1 MLQIFTRWFN
11 DIPMIISPY
20 HIYSTKKRKTS
31 LNRTSPIYV
40 LTLQVMY
47 IFFYIQNWCFA
58 MKIVQ
63 IIMLGILAIATNL
76 YADTLSVQL
85 SVEKKEVFV
94 GEPFT
99 MQIDVLG
106 SEKPEQ
112 PDVSSI
118 SGFTVENIGS
128 YRNSQDS
135 IFVFNGRVTRQVRLG
150 YIFKYRLTAQKAGVF
165 TIPPITVKAEGREV
179 QTMPVQITVR
189 KPTQTLN
196 FKLKQELSKTQCYVG
211 EPVILTI
218 ILYIAQEVRMIDIR
232 VPNHAEKKEEFFVAD
247 AKVPNGGNAVRI
259 MVNGQAVT
267 AEQRQTF
274 MEGRN
279 WTMVSIRKVLIP
291 KKAGDFE
298 LEASNAVLEA
308 LAGYQRRRSIF
319 DSMFD
324 SMLDDDFPFGRQKIY
339 TRVVVGSDPIKLH
352 VDSIPEVG
360 RPPNFAGHVGR
371 YRIETRAT
379 PTEVAVGD
387 PITLRIEISGPE
399 YLEYVDLPS
408 LENQEALARDFK
420 IPREIGTGSIEGN
433 KKVFTQTVRALREDV
448 KVIPPIELPYFDTD
462 EGKFAVAR
470 SKSIPLKVKSTR
482 VITAADAEAL
492 SVVTVGNE
500 PEVWTKGI
508 CHNYEDMS
516 VLSNQNYDFWHLLGS
531 TPGITLVIV
540 PPIWYFTLLVV
551 VVIMQRRRA
560 DPWTLQSRRA
570 YRQLIRKLRSIHKT
584 EADMADV
591 CESLYEA
598 IREYLGAKL
607 KITASALTF
616 ADVENKLREL
626 GVSSDTVDSIA
637 DIFRWCETGRYA
649 GLTTERNEAYQKI
662 DQTFK
667 IAYEIEKT
675 IK

>member
-1 MLQIFTRWFN
+1 
-11 DIPMIISPY
+11 
-20 HIYSTKKRKTS
+20 
-31 LNRTSPIYV
+31 
-40 LTLQVMY
+40 
-47 IFFYIQNWCFA
+47 

-63 IIMLGILAIATNL
+63 IITLGIILAIAINL

-94 GEPFT
+94 GEPFA
-99 MQIDVLG
+99 MQIEVSG

-118 SGFTVENIGS
+118 SGFTIENIGS

-135 IFVFNGRVTRQVRLG
+135 TFIFNGRVTRQVRLG
-150 YIFKYRLTAQKAGVF
+150 YIFKYRLTATKEGVF

-196 FKLKQELSKTQCYVG
+196 FRLKQELSKTHCYVG

-218 ILYIAQEVRMIDIR
+218 TLYIAQEVRMVDIR
-232 VPNHAEKKEEFFVAD
+232 VPNYAEKEEFFVSD
-247 AKVPNGGNAVRI
+247 AKGSSGGNAVRI
-259 MVNGQAVT
+259 MVNGQVIT
-267 AEQRQTF
+267 AEQRQAF

-279 WTMVSIRKVLIP
+279 WTMVSIKKVLIP

-308 LAGYQRRRSIF
+308 LTGYQRRRSIF

-339 TRVVVGSDPIKLH
+339 TRVVVGSEPLKMH
-352 VDSIPEVG
+352 VDNVPEED

-371 YRIETRAT
+371 YRVETSAS

-387 PITLRIEISGPE
+387 PITLRVEISGPE
-399 YLEYVDLPS
+399 YLEYVNLPP
-408 LENQEALARDFK
+408 LENQETLTRDFK
-420 IPREIGTGSIEGN
+420 VPREIGAGIIEGN
-433 KKVFTQTVRALREDV
+433 KKVFTQTIRALREDV
-448 KVIPPIELPYFDTD
+448 KAIPSIELPYFDTD
-462 EGKFAVAR
+462 EGKFTVAR
-470 SKSIPLKVKSTR
+470 SKPIPLKVKSTR
-482 VITAADAEAL
+482 MITAADAEAL
-492 SVVTVGNE
+492 SVVTAGNE

-516 VLSNQNYDFWHLLGS
+516 VLINQDYDFWHLLSS
-531 TPGITLVIV
+531 TVGVVFVMV
-540 PPIWYFTLLVV
+540 PPIGYFVVLMV
-551 VVIMQRRRA
+551 VVIMQRRKA
-560 DPWTLQSRRA
+560 DPWTLRRRRA
-570 YRQLIRKLRSIHKT
+570 YRQLVRKLHSIRRT
-584 EADMADV
+584 ETDMADI
-591 CESLYEA
+591 YELLHDA

-607 KITASALTF
+607 RVTASALTF

-626 GVSSDTVDSIA
+626 GVPSDIVDSIA
-637 DIFRWCETGRYA
+637 DIFRWCESGRYA
-649 GLTTERNEAYQKI
+649 GLTTERNEAYQKVE
-662 DQTFK
+662 QTFK
-667 IAYEIEKT
+667 IAREIEKT